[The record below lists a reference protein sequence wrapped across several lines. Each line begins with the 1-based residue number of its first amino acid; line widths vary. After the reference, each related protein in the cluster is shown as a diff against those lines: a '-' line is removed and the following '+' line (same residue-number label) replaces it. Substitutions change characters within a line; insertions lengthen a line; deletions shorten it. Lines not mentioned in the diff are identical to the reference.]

1 MSKFFEKILVSIE
14 PSKEWKIFLNSLTSM
29 FPESY
34 FYILSVIDTTKF
46 IGMGIK
52 LYEDYL
58 SDLIESSMKDYEDI
72 LKEKDLKYEILI
84 RKGRVKDNVFD
95 VVRKENIDLI
105 VIGSHSALGVKRLK
119 LGGIAKDILINSH
132 VPVLIMNSLIE
143 PPKKPKILNPTTG
156 STFSYEAS
164 IFALNFAKNC
174 NGNLTILFLIKNE
187 REAEEYFKKIK
198 FEAENL
204 GVKVNYK
211 IVEDDPLKSILENS
225 KEHDLIIGSRG
236 YKGFKYKLRFLIKE
250 FSLDYIVRSTIIL
263 AEKPILLICD

>member
-187 REAEEYFKKIK
+187 RKAEEYFKKIK

-204 GVKVNYK
+204 DVKINYK